1 MAEQEV
7 TAPDQHK
14 PTNLKWARIGGIG
27 SIIALVAMT
36 RPFNNHTGWL
46 EDVWLLL
53 FAGAIAVALVGDVVL
68 RRLGYKD

>member
-27 SIIALVAMT
+27 SIIALLAMT
-36 RPFNNHTGWL
+36 RPFNNHTGWNA
-46 EDVWLLL
+46 DVWLIL
-53 FAGAIAVALVGDVVL
+53 FAGAIAAALLGDVVL
-68 RRLGYKD
+68 RRLGYRD